1 MNSKTKS
8 VLIILGIAIFI
19 AFPFFNIKYFE
30 IGTTLKIIYNYL
42 LIPTT
47 LVSFLGMTIC
57 YFKFLKKYNPPT
69 NSKAK
74 KIAQDFFNIF
84 LGGISIGLVLF
95 GIILS
100 TIITTNAYLGTS
112 KDINIDE
119 EVLNY
124 ISGKTKY
131 GRTTHQI
138 EFINP
143 NDGKKIRLEVYKKY
157 NIGDTFKKDMKIG
170 YWNQLYSKN

>member
-1 MNSKTKS
+1 MNSKTKYA
-8 VLIILGIAIFI
+8 LIILGIAIFN

-30 IGTTLKIIYNYL
+30 TGTSLKIIYNYL
-42 LIPTT
+42 LIP
-47 LVSFLGMTIC
+47 LIIVSFLGMTIC

-74 KIAQDFFNIF
+74 KITQNFFNIF
-84 LGGISIGLVLF
+84 LGGISVGLVLF

-112 KDINIDE
+112 KNIEINAEI
-119 EVLNY
+119 LKY
-124 ISGKTKY
+124 ITGKTKF

-138 EFINP
+138 EFVNP
-143 NDGKKIRLEVYKKY
+143 NDGQIIRLEVYKKF
-157 NIGDTFKKDMKIG
+157 NVGDTFTKEMKIG